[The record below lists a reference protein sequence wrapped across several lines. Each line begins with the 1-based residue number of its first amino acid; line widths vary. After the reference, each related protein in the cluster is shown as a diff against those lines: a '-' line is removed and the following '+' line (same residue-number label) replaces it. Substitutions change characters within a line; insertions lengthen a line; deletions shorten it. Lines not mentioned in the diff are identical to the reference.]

1 MINYQR
7 IEEEFLLIFEGWARF
22 HFEWDLDIGIS
33 HRCHSLCEEMGP
45 PMAAE
50 QLYAEWREWT

>member
-22 HFEWDLDIGIS
+22 CYEWDV
-33 HRCHSLCEEMGP
+33 SLNHTDHAICDEGGP

-50 QLYAEWREWT
+50 QLYAEWREWA